1 MRRDYQATS
10 PLLWVATQFG
20 RFLGDGYR
28 EIRGLI
34 ASNTPD
40 NLRKVFTGSMA
51 ALVLALLT
59 VIVIA
64 SQLHPAA
71 VILAVFCVLLIV
83 YGRTLFRRLAL
94 FAGYFLL
101 GFVLFI
107 GAGLITTVPL
117 EKSYPLLAKAVAV
130 GLFVV
135 LCLVIPALL
144 SMRPRQEIV
153 SGGESWPSGG
163 DELRKAALTFAD
175 IGGLEQAKEQ
185 IRELVQANLNG
196 RKFSQ
201 YGVIRNGILLHGP
214 RGTGKTF
221 LAEAVAGE
229 FKLKYLYVSAAS
241 LLNKFVGLTEENIR
255 DTFETASANRPALLF
270 IDEIDALGTKRQQ
283 VGDADDTGGAAR
295 SFNSMTARL
304 MECVDDARKHPGLI
318 LIAATNFYDGL
329 DRALIR
335 EGRFDLHVRLDLPNE
350 GERARIFEAQLAK
363 RPSRRFDVR
372 AFAKKTP
379 GWSAAKI
386 GALVDRAAFFA
397 AEEQRKIEE
406 RDLARA
412 LADTGGKDRAAFKEV
427 EWADVVFSPDT
438 EADLRNLVRLMD
450 PAYGARLNLA
460 VPAGLLLIGP
470 PGTGKTMIAR
480 LIATQTKR
488 SFYPITA
495 ADILGGAT
503 GASVKKLT
511 ELFARAKENSPSI
524 IFIDEV
530 DGLLPRNTGFQSQH
544 DIQLVEQARSLIS
557 ELEPQHNVFLIGTT
571 NHLDSIDSAIL
582 RGGRFS
588 EKIEIGTPHEAGY
601 QRLLRKHVDGVQLV
615 EGLSVELLAERL
627 KGISPADLEA
637 ICHSAKRMAMRR
649 MAEDAEELP
658 PLISNDFTEAM
669 KRVQVQFSKI
679 S

>member
-1 MRRDYQATS
+1 LRPEHHATS
-10 PLLWVATQFG
+10 PLVWVATQLG
-20 RFLGDGYR
+20 RFICDGYR
-28 EIRGLI
+28 EIRALI
-34 ASNTPD
+34 ASNTPHS
-40 NLRKVFTGSMA
+40 LKKVFTGSLA
-51 ALVLALLT
+51 ALVLALLA

-71 VILAVFCVLLIV
+71 VILAVACVLVIT
-83 YGRTLFRRLAL
+83 YGRSLFKRLAL
-94 FAGYFLL
+94 FAGYFLC

-107 GAGLITTVPL
+107 GVGLITTVPL
-117 EKSYPLLAKAVAV
+117 EKNYPLLAKAVV
-130 GLFVV
+130 VVLFVV

-153 SGGESWPSGG
+153 AGGGNWTSGGSR
-163 DELRKAALTFAD
+163 LRAPAFTFAD
-175 IGGLEQAKEQ
+175 IGGLEEAKRQ
-185 IRELVQANLNG
+185 IRELVYANLNG
-196 RKFSQ
+196 KKFGQ
-201 YGVIRNGILLHGP
+201 YGVSRNGVLLHGP

-241 LLNKFVGLTEENIR
+241 LVDKYIGQTEQNLEAVFN
-255 DTFETASANRPALLF
+255 AAQANCPVLLF

-283 VGDADDTGGAAR
+283 IGESDDTGGAAR
-295 SFNSMTARL
+295 SFNLKTDRL
-304 MECVDDARKHPGLI
+304 MGCIDDARQHPGLI

-350 GERARIFEAQLAK
+350 EERTRIFEAQLAK
-363 RPSRRFDVR
+363 RSSTRFNLQP
-372 AFAKKTP
+372 FAKRTP

-386 GALVDRAAFFA
+386 GTLVDCAAFFA
-397 AEEQRKIEE
+397 AAEQRKIQE
-406 RDLARA
+406 RDLTRA
-412 LADTGGKDRAAFKEV
+412 LAETGGKDRAAFKEV
-427 EWADVVFSPDT
+427 DWTDVVLCPET

-450 PAYGARLNLA
+450 PACGERLKLA
-460 VPAGLLLIGP
+460 MPTGLLLIGP

-495 ADILGGAT
+495 ADILGGAA
-503 GASVKKLT
+503 GASVKKLK
-511 ELFARAKENSPSI
+511 ELFTRAKENSPSI
-524 IFIDEV
+524 IFIDEM
-530 DGLLPRNTGFQSQH
+530 DGLLPRNNGFQSQH

-571 NHLDSIDSAIL
+571 NHLGSIDAAIL

-588 EKIEIGTPHEAGY
+588 EKIEICMPHESGY
-601 QRLLRKHVDGVQLV
+601 QRLISKHLESMRLV

-627 KGISPADLEA
+627 KGISPADLDA
-637 ICHSAKRMAMRR
+637 ICNSAKRMAMRR
-649 MAEDAEELP
+649 MAEDAEQLP
-658 PLISNDFTEAM
+658 PLVWNDFAEAA
-669 KRVQVQFSKI
+669 KRVQVRF
-679 S
+679 

>member
-1 MRRDYQATS
+1 MRPEYPATS
-10 PLLWVATQFG
+10 PLHWVATQLG
-20 RFLGDGYR
+20 QFLGDGYR
-28 EIRGLI
+28 EIRALI
-34 ASNTPD
+34 ASNTPHS
-40 NLRKVFTGSMA
+40 LKKVFTGSLA
-51 ALVLALLT
+51 ALVLTLLA
-59 VIVIA
+59 VVVIA
-64 SQLHPAA
+64 SQIHPAA
-71 VILAVFCVLLIV
+71 VILAVACVLLIV

-94 FAGYFLL
+94 FAGYFLC

-107 GAGLITTVPL
+107 GFGLITTLPL
-117 EKSYPLLAKAVAV
+117 EKGYPLLAKAVAIV
-130 GLFVV
+130 LFVV
-135 LCLVIPALL
+135 LCLVVPALL
-144 SMRPRQEIV
+144 SMRPRQEIAAG
-153 SGGESWPSGG
+153 SGSWASG
-163 DELRKAALTFAD
+163 DDRFKTPTLTFAD
-175 IGGLEQAKEQ
+175 VGGLEESKKQ
-185 IRELVQANLNG
+185 IRDMVQANLNG
-196 RKFSQ
+196 KKLGE
-201 YGVIRNGILLHGP
+201 YGVFRNGILLHGP

-229 FKLKYLYVSAAS
+229 FQLKYFYVSAAS

-255 DTFETASANRPALLF
+255 NTFETAKANRPALLF

-329 DRALIR
+329 DRSLIR

-350 GERARIFEAQLAK
+350 DDRARIFEAQLAK
-363 RPSRRFDVR
+363 RPSKHFDLQP
-372 AFAKKTP
+372 FAKRTP

-386 GALVDRAAFFA
+386 GTLVDRAAFFA

-406 RDLARA
+406 RDLTRA
-412 LADTGGKDRAAFKEV
+412 LAETGGKDRASFKEV
-427 EWADVVFSPDT
+427 DWADVVLSHDT

-450 PAYGARLNLA
+450 PAYGERLKLA
-460 VPAGLLLIGP
+460 MPTGLLLIGP

-495 ADILGGAT
+495 ADILGGAI

-524 IFIDEV
+524 IFIDEM
-530 DGLLPRNTGFQSQH
+530 DGVLPRNNGFQSQH

-571 NHLDSIDSAIL
+571 NHLGSIDAAIL

-588 EKIEIGTPHEAGY
+588 EKIEIGTPHESGY
-601 QRLLRKHVDGVQLV
+601 QRLLTKHLDGIRLV
-615 EGLSVELLAERL
+615 EGLSVKLLSERL

-637 ICHSAKRMAMRR
+637 ICNSAKRMAMRR

-658 PLISNDFTEAM
+658 PLVWDDFTEAM
-669 KRVQVQFSKI
+669 KRVQVGF
-679 S
+679 

>member
-1 MRRDYQATS
+1 MRPDYQTS
-10 PLLWVATQFG
+10 PLLWLSGQLG

-34 ASNTPD
+34 ANNAPD
-40 NLRKVFTGSMA
+40 KLKRVFTGSMA
-51 ALVLALLT
+51 AVVLALLT

-64 SQLHPAA
+64 SQLHPVV
-71 VILAVFCVLLIV
+71 VILAVVCVLLIV
-83 YGRTLFRRLAL
+83 YGRTLFHRLAL
-94 FAGYFLL
+94 FAGYFLC

-107 GAGLITTVPL
+107 GMGMLATIPI

-144 SMRPRQEIV
+144 TMRPRQEIV
-153 SGGESWPSGG
+153 SGVGSRSSSGATAR
-163 DELRKAALTFAD
+163 EPAITFAD
-175 IGGLEQAKEQ
+175 VGGLAEAKRQ
-185 IRELVQANLNG
+185 IQELVQANLNG
-196 RKFSQ
+196 KQFGQ
-201 YGVIRNGILLHGP
+201 YGVVRNGILLHGP

-229 FKLKYLYVSAAS
+229 FSLKYIYISAAG
-241 LLNKFVGLTEENIR
+241 LHHKYVGETERHIEDLFR
-255 DTFETASANRPALLF
+255 QAATSSPCVVF
-270 IDEIDALGTKRQQ
+270 IDELDAIGAHRQQ
-283 VGDADDTGGAAR
+283 LGDADDTGGAAR
-295 SFNSMTARL
+295 GYNSATTQLMTCID
-304 MECVDDARKHPGLI
+304 EGRKSSRVI

-335 EGRFDLHVRLDLPNE
+335 EGRFDLHIRLDLPNE
-350 GERARIFEAQLAK
+350 AERARIFEAQLKK
-363 RPSRRFDVR
+363 RPSRRFDVQG
-372 AFAKKTP
+372 FAKKTP

-386 GALVDRAAFFA
+386 GTLVDRAAFFA
-397 AEEQRKIEE
+397 AQEQRAIED
-406 RDLARA
+406 RDVARA

-427 EWADVVFSPDT
+427 EWADVVLSPDT
-438 EADLRNLVRLMD
+438 EIDLRNLVRLMD
-450 PAYGARLNLA
+450 PAYGERLKLP
-460 VPAGLLLIGP
+460 VPTGLLLIGP

-480 LIATQTKR
+480 LIATHTRR

-524 IFIDEV
+524 IFIDEM
-530 DGLLPRNTGFQSQH
+530 DGLLPRNNGLQSQH

-571 NHLDSIDSAIL
+571 NHVDSIDPAIL

-588 EKIEIGTPHEAGY
+588 EKIEIGTPHESGY
-601 QRLLRKHVDGVQLV
+601 HRLLRKHLDGIRLADDI
-615 EGLSVELLAERL
+615 SVELLAGRL

-637 ICHSAKRMAMRR
+637 ICHSAMRMAMRR
-649 MAEDAEELP
+649 MAEDAEQLP
-658 PLISNDFTEAM
+658 PLVWDDFTEAM
-669 KRVQVQFSKI
+669 KRI
-679 S
+679 RTRP

>member
-34 ASNTPD
+34 ASNAPN
-40 NLRKVFTGSMA
+40 NLKKAFTGSMA
-51 ALVLALLT
+51 ALILALLT

-71 VILAVFCVLLIV
+71 VILAVVCVLLIV
-83 YGRTLFRRLAL
+83 YGRSLFRRLAL
-94 FAGYFLL
+94 FAGYFLC

-144 SMRPRQEIV
+144 SMRPRQEII
-153 SGGESWPSGG
+153 SGGGSWVSSG
-163 DELRKAALTFAD
+163 DQMRQPALTFAD
-175 IGGLEQAKEQ
+175 VGGLEHAKKQ
-185 IRELVQANLNG
+185 IRELVQANLNAKKLG
-196 RKFSQ
+196 D
-201 YGVIRNGILLHGP
+201 YGVFRNGILLHGP

-221 LAEAVAGE
+221 LAEATAGE
-229 FKLKYLYVSAAS
+229 FGLKYLYVSAAS
-241 LLNKFVGLTEENIR
+241 LVGRYVGTTEGNIEEAFARAKAERPVILFV
-255 DTFETASANRPALLF
+255 
-270 IDEIDALGTKRQQ
+270 DEIDAVGTKRQQ
-283 VGDADDTGGAAR
+283 LGDADDTGGAAR
-295 SFNSMTARL
+295 MYNSTTNRL
-304 MECVDDARKHPGLI
+304 MGCIDEARKTAGVVLM
-318 LIAATNFYDGL
+318 AATNFYDGL

-350 GERARIFEAQLAK
+350 EERARIFEAQLAK
-363 RPSRRFDVR
+363 RPSGRFDVR
-372 AFAKKTP
+372 ALAKKTP

-386 GALVDRAAFFA
+386 GTLVDRAAFFA
-397 AEEQRKIEE
+397 AEGQRKIEE

-412 LADTGGKDRAAFKEV
+412 LADTGGKDRAVFKEV
-427 EWADVVFSPDT
+427 EWADVVLSPDT

-450 PAYGARLNLA
+450 PTYGARLNLA
-460 VPAGLLLIGP
+460 APAGLLLIGP

-480 LIATQTKR
+480 LIATQTNR

-503 GASVKKLT
+503 GASVKKLA

-524 IFIDEV
+524 IFIDEM
-530 DGLLPRNTGFQSQH
+530 DGLLPRNNGFQSQH

-571 NHLDSIDSAIL
+571 NHLDSIDAAIL

-588 EKIEIGTPHEAGY
+588 EKIEIGTPHESGY
-601 QRLLRKHVDGVQLV
+601 QRLLRKHLDRVRLVD
-615 EGLSVELLAERL
+615 GLSVELLVERL
-627 KGISPADLEA
+627 KGVSPADLEA

-658 PLISNDFTEAM
+658 PLIWNDFTEAM
-669 KRVQVQFSKI
+669 KRVQVQFSKR

>member
-1 MRRDYQATS
+1 MRRDYQTTS

-34 ASNTPD
+34 ASNAPD
-40 NLRKVFTGSMA
+40 NLKKVFTGSMA
-51 ALVLALLT
+51 ALILALLT

-71 VILAVFCVLLIV
+71 VILAVICVLLIV

-94 FAGYFLL
+94 FTGYFLC

-144 SMRPRQEIV
+144 SMRPRQEIAA
-153 SGGESWPSGG
+153 GGGGRASSG
-163 DELRKAALTFAD
+163 DEVRKPALTFAD
-175 IGGLEQAKEQ
+175 VGGLEEAKKQ

-196 RKFSQ
+196 KKFGQ
-201 YGVIRNGILLHGP
+201 YGVFRNGILLHGP

-229 FKLKYLYVSAAS
+229 FNLKYLYVSAAS
-241 LLNKFVGLTEENIR
+241 LVDKYIGQTEENLEAIFR
-255 DTFETASANRPALLF
+255 AAQAQCPVLLF
-270 IDEIDALGTKRQQ
+270 IDEIDAIGTKRQQ
-283 VGDADDTGGAAR
+283 LGESDDTGGAAR
-295 SFNSMTARL
+295 SFNLKTDRL
-304 MECVDDARKHPGLI
+304 MGCIDDTRKRPGLI
-318 LIAATNFYDGL
+318 LMAATNFYDGL
-329 DRALIR
+329 DRALVR

-350 GERARIFEAQLAK
+350 EERARIFEAQLAK
-363 RPSRRFDVR
+363 RPSRHFNFRP
-372 AFAKKTP
+372 FAKRTP
-379 GWSAAKI
+379 GWTAAKI
-386 GALVDRAAFFA
+386 GTLVDRAAYFA
-397 AEEQRKIEE
+397 ANEQRQIEE
-406 RDLARA
+406 RDLTRA

-427 EWADVVFSPDT
+427 EWADVVLSPDT

-450 PAYGARLNLA
+450 PAYGAKLNLSA
-460 VPAGLLLIGP
+460 PAGLLLIGP

-480 LIATQTKR
+480 LIATQTRR

-524 IFIDEV
+524 IFIDEM
-530 DGLLPRNTGFQSQH
+530 DGLLPRNSGFQSQH

-571 NHLDSIDSAIL
+571 NHLDSIDAAIL

-588 EKIEIGTPHEAGY
+588 EKIEIGTPNECGY
-601 QRLLRKHVDGVQLV
+601 QRLLRKHLDGVQLV
-615 EGLSVELLAERL
+615 EGLSVELLVERL

-658 PLISNDFTEAM
+658 PLIWNDFIEAM
-669 KRVQVQFSKI
+669 KRVQVQFSKRP
-679 S
+679 